1 MKAQDL
7 RQAATPG
14 KLARYL
20 TDLPK
25 AMHHHAG
32 PVETVREA
40 DHRGHHIV
48 IRTTY
53 QFEVDGRPLDLPM
66 GVDNDGHV
74 HCHSLPNYQFQS
86 AINMVK
92 QLIDSFPKDFPGS
105 TSPAPAPPMDM
116 PMSHGGMHMH
126 MSRNRGKRKKR

>member
-7 RQAATPG
+7 KQAATPER
-14 KLARYL
+14 LAQYL
-20 TDLPK
+20 ADQPK
-25 AMHHHAG
+25 GMHHDGG
-32 PVETVREA
+32 PVESVREA
-40 DHRGHHIV
+40 DHKGHHIV

-92 QLIDSFPKDFPGS
+92 QLIDTFPRDFPKSKSSQP
-105 TSPAPAPPMDM
+105 TPPMEM
-116 PMSHGGMHMH
+116 PMSHDHMT
-126 MSRNRGKRKKR
+126 MPRGQSKGKKR